1 MSTLVEESDIV
12 GEDGRRSGGAGQD
25 VPRGL
30 PKQDVLLARY
40 PLSRTSSR
48 YYIVTT
54 EQVRMVNLLAMSDL
68 HLSWPVFQV
77 IMASP
82 RRGNLYVYLRFELID
97 RHVAALLATQVVP
110 DRVHQEYP

>member
-12 GEDGRRSGGAGQD
+12 GEEGPMKGGEGQD

-30 PKQDVLLARY
+30 QNRRFCLARY

-54 EQVRMVNLLAMSDL
+54 KQVRMVNLLA
-68 HLSWPVFQV
+68 
-77 IMASP
+77 
-82 RRGNLYVYLRFELID
+82 
-97 RHVAALLATQVVP
+97 T
-110 DRVHQEYP
+110 VHCP